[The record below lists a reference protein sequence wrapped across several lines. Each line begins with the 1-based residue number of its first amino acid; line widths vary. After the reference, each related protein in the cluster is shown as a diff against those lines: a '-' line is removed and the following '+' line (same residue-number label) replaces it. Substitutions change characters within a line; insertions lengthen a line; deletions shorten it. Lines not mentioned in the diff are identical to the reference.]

1 MRGRSDLTRARP
13 YRLKNDDSTDPV
25 EAVSGFAGAAGG

>member
-1 MRGRSDLTRARP
+1 LLFERS
-13 YRLKNDDSTDPV
+13 YRLKNDDSVDPV